1 MSENSKN
8 SIENKKFIIFR
19 GGNWFIDS
27 VNEARILAPGILSMI
42 SMLDVQSISLHDT
55 MHSDANCN

>member
-8 SIENKKFIIFR
+8 FIENKKFIIFR
-19 GGNWFIDS
+19 GGNRFIDS

>member
-1 MSENSKN
+1 LSENSKN

-19 GGNWFIDS
+19 GGNRFIDS

>member
-8 SIENKKFIIFR
+8 YIENKKFIIFR
-19 GGNWFIDS
+19 GGNRFIDS

>member
-1 MSENSKN
+1 LSENSKN

-19 GGNWFIDS
+19 DGNRFIDS

-42 SMLDVQSISLHDT
+42 SMLDV
-55 MHSDANCN
+55 

>member
-1 MSENSKN
+1 M
-8 SIENKKFIIFR
+8 
-19 GGNWFIDS
+19 FIDS